1 MKKFVVSCLLIG
13 IASCSVS
20 PKKLDELNSENNY
33 YSPAQTIKCMQMQTP
48 QRPHPINKK
57 GEVRESYDQ
66 GDCYDD
72 LLSKNTRELTI
83 ELGKSSIDLNVD
95 KEQEILSVN
104 DNSIDDIDI
113 EAIETKVLKK
123 PKKTKF

>member
-1 MKKFVVSCLLIG
+1 M
-13 IASCSVS
+13 S

-33 YSPAQTIKCMQMQTP
+33 YSPAQTIKCMQMQSP
-48 QRPHPINKK
+48 QRPHPVNKK

-83 ELGKSSIDLNVD
+83 EFDNSSIDLSD
-95 KEQEILSVN
+95 GKEQEILTINS
-104 DNSIDDIDI
+104 DSIDDIDI
-113 EAIETKVLKK
+113 EAIEAKVLKK
-123 PKKTKF
+123 PKQD

>member
-1 MKKFVVSCLLIG
+1 MKKSYVNFLIIG
-13 IASCSVS
+13 IISCSMS

-33 YSPAQTIKCMQMQTP
+33 YSPVQTIKCMQMQSP
-48 QRPHPINKK
+48 QRPHPVNKK

-83 ELGKSSIDLNVD
+83 EFGKSSIDLNVD
-95 KEQEILSVN
+95 KEQDILSVN

-123 PKKTKF
+123 PKQN

>member
-1 MKKFVVSCLLIG
+1 MKKSYVNFLIIGVVSC
-13 IASCSVS
+13 SMS

-83 ELGKSSIDLNVD
+83 EFGKSSIDLNVD

-123 PKKTKF
+123 PKQN

>member
-13 IASCSVS
+13 IVSCSVS

-72 LLSKNTRELTI
+72 LLTKNTRELTI
-83 ELGKSSIDLNVD
+83 EFGKSSIDLNID
-95 KEQEILSVN
+95 KKQEILSVN

-123 PKKTKF
+123 PKQN

>member
-13 IASCSVS
+13 IVSCSVS

-72 LLSKNTRELTI
+72 LLTKNTRELTI
-83 ELGKSSIDLNVD
+83 EFDNSSIDLSDD
-95 KEQEILSVN
+95 KEQEILAINS
-104 DNSIDDIDI
+104 DSIDDIDI
-113 EAIETKVLKK
+113 EAIEAKVLKK
-123 PKKTKF
+123 PKQD

>member
-13 IASCSVS
+13 IVSCSIS

-83 ELGKSSIDLNVD
+83 EFGKSSIDLNVD

-123 PKKTKF
+123 PKQN

>member
-1 MKKFVVSCLLIG
+1 MKKFVVSCLLIV
-13 IASCSVS
+13 IVSCSVS

-72 LLSKNTRELTI
+72 LLTKNTRELTI
-83 ELGKSSIDLNVD
+83 EFGKSSIDLNVN

-113 EAIETKVLKK
+113 EAIEIKVLKK
-123 PKKTKF
+123 LKQD

>member
-13 IASCSVS
+13 IVSCSVS

-83 ELGKSSIDLNVD
+83 EFGKSSIDLNVD
-95 KEQEILSVN
+95 KEQEVLSVN

-123 PKKTKF
+123 PKQN

>member
-13 IASCSVS
+13 IVSCSVS

-72 LLSKNTRELTI
+72 LLTKNTRELTI
-83 ELGKSSIDLNVD
+83 EFGKSSIDLNVD

-123 PKKTKF
+123 RKQN

>member
-13 IASCSVS
+13 IVSCSVS

-33 YSPAQTIKCMQMQTP
+33 YSPSQTIKCMQMQTP

-72 LLSKNTRELTI
+72 LLTKNIRELTI
-83 ELGKSSIDLNVD
+83 EFGKSSIDLNVD

-104 DNSIDDIDI
+104 DNSIDI

-123 PKKTKF
+123 PKQN

>member
-13 IASCSVS
+13 IVSCSVS

-57 GEVRESYDQ
+57 GEVKESYDQ

-72 LLSKNTRELTI
+72 LLTKNTRELTI
-83 ELGKSSIDLNVD
+83 EFDNSSIDLSD
-95 KEQEILSVN
+95 GKEQEILAINS
-104 DNSIDDIDI
+104 DSIDDIDI
-113 EAIETKVLKK
+113 EAIEAKVLKK
-123 PKKTKF
+123 PKQD

>member
-1 MKKFVVSCLLIG
+1 MLIG
-13 IASCSVS
+13 IVSCSIS

-83 ELGKSSIDLNVD
+83 EFGKSSIDLNVD
-95 KEQEILSVN
+95 KEQDILSVN

-123 PKKTKF
+123 PKQN

>member
-1 MKKFVVSCLLIG
+1 MKKTVSFLIFGLVSCSL
-13 IASCSVS
+13 S

-33 YSPAQTIKCMQMQTP
+33 YSPVQTIKCMQMQTP

-57 GEVRESYDQ
+57 GDVKESYDQ

-72 LLSKNTRELTI
+72 LLTRNIRELTI
-83 ELGKSSIDLNVD
+83 KFGKPSIDLNVD
-95 KEQEILSVN
+95 MEKEILSVN
-104 DNSIDDIDI
+104 DNSINDIDI

-123 PKKTKF
+123 PKQN

>member
-1 MKKFVVSCLLIG
+1 MKKFAVSCLLIG
-13 IASCSVS
+13 IVSCSVS

-72 LLSKNTRELTI
+72 LLTKNTRELTI
-83 ELGKSSIDLNVD
+83 EFGKSSIDLNVN

-123 PKKTKF
+123 PKQD

>member
-13 IASCSVS
+13 MVGCSVS

-72 LLSKNTRELTI
+72 LLTKNTRELTI
-83 ELGKSSIDLNVD
+83 EFGKSFIDLNAHG
-95 KEQEILSVN
+95 LFPR
-104 DNSIDDIDI
+104 
-113 EAIETKVLKK
+113 VLGGQR
-123 PKKTKF
+123 PSFRGLPHWNQTP

>member
-13 IASCSVS
+13 IVSCSVS

-57 GEVRESYDQ
+57 GDVRESYDQ

-123 PKKTKF
+123 PKQN

>member
-72 LLSKNTRELTI
+72 LLTKNTRELTI
-83 ELGKSSIDLNVD
+83 EFGKSSIDLNVD

-123 PKKTKF
+123 PKQN

>member
-1 MKKFVVSCLLIG
+1 MKKFAVSCLLIG
-13 IASCSVS
+13 IVSCSVS

-72 LLSKNTRELTI
+72 LLTKNTRELTI
-83 ELGKSSIDLNVD
+83 EFGKSSIDLNVD
-95 KEQEILSVN
+95 KEQEILSIN

-123 PKKTKF
+123 LKQD

>member
-13 IASCSVS
+13 IVSCSVS

-72 LLSKNTRELTI
+72 LLTKNIRELTI
-83 ELGKSSIDLNVD
+83 EFGKSSIDLNVD

-123 PKKTKF
+123 PKQN

>member
-1 MKKFVVSCLLIG
+1 MKKSFVSFLIIGIVSC
-13 IASCSVS
+13 SMS

-33 YSPAQTIKCMQMQTP
+33 YSPAQTIKCMQMQSP
-48 QRPHPINKK
+48 QRPHPVNKK

-83 ELGKSSIDLNVD
+83 EFDNSSINLSDG
-95 KEQEILSVN
+95 KEQEILTINS
-104 DNSIDDIDI
+104 DSIDDIDI
-113 EAIETKVLKK
+113 EAIEAKVLKK
-123 PKKTKF
+123 PKQD

>member
-1 MKKFVVSCLLIG
+1 MKKTVSFLIFWLVSCSL
-13 IASCSVS
+13 S

-48 QRPHPINKK
+48 QRPHPVNKK

-72 LLSKNTRELTI
+72 LLSKNIRELTL
-83 ELGKSSIDLNVD
+83 EFDRSSIDLGD
-95 KEQEILSVN
+95 GKEQEILTVN
-104 DNSIDDIDI
+104 NDSIDDIDI
-113 EAIETKVLKK
+113 EAIEAKVLKK
-123 PKKTKF
+123 PKQD

>member
-13 IASCSVS
+13 IVSCSVS

-83 ELGKSSIDLNVD
+83 EFGKSSIDLNVD

-104 DNSIDDIDI
+104 DNSCLLYTSPSPRDRQKSRMPSS
-113 EAIETKVLKK
+113 A
-123 PKKTKF
+123 

>member
-1 MKKFVVSCLLIG
+1 MKKTVCLLIFG
-13 IASCSVS
+13 LVSCSLS
-20 PKKLDELNSENNY
+20 PKKLDELSSENNY

-72 LLSKNTRELTI
+72 LLSKNIRELTL
-83 ELGKSSIDLNVD
+83 EFDSSSIDLGD
-95 KEQEILSVN
+95 GKEQEILTVN
-104 DNSIDDIDI
+104 NDTIDDIDI
-113 EAIETKVLKK
+113 EAIEAKVLKK
-123 PKKTKF
+123 PKQD

>member
-13 IASCSVS
+13 IVSCSIS

-72 LLSKNTRELTI
+72 LLTKNTRELTI
-83 ELGKSSIDLNVD
+83 EFGKSSIDLNVD
-95 KEQEILSVN
+95 KEQEILSIN

-123 PKKTKF
+123 LKQD

>member
-1 MKKFVVSCLLIG
+1 MKKFVLSFLLIG
-13 IASCSVS
+13 VVSCSIS

-33 YSPAQTIKCMQMQTP
+33 YSPVQTIKCMQMQTP

-72 LLSKNTRELTI
+72 LLTKNTRELTI
-83 ELGKSSIDLNVD
+83 EFGKSSIDLNVD

-113 EAIETKVLKK
+113 EAIETKLLKK
-123 PKKTKF
+123 PKQN

>member
-13 IASCSVS
+13 IVSCSVS

-72 LLSKNTRELTI
+72 LLTKNTRELTI
-83 ELGKSSIDLNVD
+83 EFGKSSIDLNVD
-95 KEQEILSVN
+95 KEQEILSIN

-123 PKKTKF
+123 PKQN

>member
-104 DNSIDDIDI
+104 ENSIDDIDI

-123 PKKTKF
+123 PKQN

>member
-1 MKKFVVSCLLIG
+1 MKKTVCFLIFGLVSCSL
-13 IASCSVS
+13 S

-72 LLSKNTRELTI
+72 LLTKNIRELTI
-83 ELGKSSIDLNVD
+83 EFGKSSIDLNVD

-123 PKKTKF
+123 LKQD

>member
-1 MKKFVVSCLLIG
+1 MKKFVVSYLLIG
-13 IASCSVS
+13 IVGCSVS

-66 GDCYDD
+66 SDCYDD
-72 LLSKNTRELTI
+72 LLTKNTRELTI
-83 ELGKSSIDLNVD
+83 EFGKSFIDLNVD

-123 PKKTKF
+123 PKQN

>member
-1 MKKFVVSCLLIG
+1 MKKFAVSCLLIG
-13 IASCSVS
+13 IVSCSVS

-83 ELGKSSIDLNVD
+83 EFGKSSIDLNVD

-104 DNSIDDIDI
+104 DNSIDDIDV
-113 EAIETKVLKK
+113 EAIERKVLKK
-123 PKKTKF
+123 PKQN

>member
-83 ELGKSSIDLNVD
+83 EFGKSSIDLNLD
-95 KEQEILSVN
+95 KEQEILSAN

-123 PKKTKF
+123 PKLN